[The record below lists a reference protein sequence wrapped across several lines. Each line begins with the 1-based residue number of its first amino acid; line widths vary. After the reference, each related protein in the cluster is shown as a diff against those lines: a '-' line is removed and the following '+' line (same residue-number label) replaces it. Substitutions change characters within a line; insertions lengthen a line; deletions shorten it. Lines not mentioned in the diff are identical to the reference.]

1 MLRLPTT
8 VGLWMVTR
16 MMVHVLESWKDLNN
30 KSHNLEPMRNKA
42 KAVNLFGCALQH
54 LGMDPCPTHELI
66 QSLAVLL
73 ATALLPIFSHT
84 VGRVWGAC
92 WGAVLTSAV
101 LGTGVAPSLS
111 GQRILMSGCM
121 TARRCAK
128 VLAGGFQASPGW
140 HVVRGGQS
148 LQMAWLVPSVKVA
161 PSCIVNYGSCG
172 LVLAVFCLLP
182 HCATNIFRLF
192 VAMCLSN
199 ANSKMITTRFL
210 GVFGGI

>member
-1 MLRLPTT
+1 
-8 VGLWMVTR
+8 
-16 MMVHVLESWKDLNN
+16 
-30 KSHNLEPMRNKA
+30 
-42 KAVNLFGCALQH
+42 
-54 LGMDPCPTHELI
+54 
-66 QSLAVLL
+66 
-73 ATALLPIFSHT
+73 
-84 VGRVWGAC
+84 
-92 WGAVLTSAV
+92 
-101 LGTGVAPSLS
+101 
-111 GQRILMSGCM
+111 MSGCM

-128 VLAGGFQASPGW
+128 VLAGGFQAVPGR

-148 LQMAWLVPSVKVA
+148 LQMALLVPFLNKSGA
-161 PSCIVNYGSCG
+161 PSCILNCGSCG